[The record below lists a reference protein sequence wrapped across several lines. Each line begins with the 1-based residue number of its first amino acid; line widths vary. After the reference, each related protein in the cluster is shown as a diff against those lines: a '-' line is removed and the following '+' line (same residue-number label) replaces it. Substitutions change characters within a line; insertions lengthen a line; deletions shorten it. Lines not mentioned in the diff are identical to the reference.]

1 MAARGDKKLKTAALW
16 DYALRVLAGHA
27 VSRAELR
34 DKLER
39 KAASAADVQPVLD
52 RLAEYGYLDDQRFA
66 EHFAALRKEDQRL
79 GRARVLSDLR
89 KRRVLA
95 PLAEQAVGQAYAGA
109 DEAQLAEEHL
119 RRRYAPRGGVP
130 RLSGP
135 KETASAYRRLRRAGF
150 SHQVSIAA
158 LRRFSDADEM
168 LERLEESPEEP
179 GEPD

>member
-1 MAARGDKKLKTAALW
+1 MAARGDKKLEAAKLW

-27 VSRAELR
+27 VSLAELR
-34 DKLER
+34 DKLQR
-39 KAASAADVQPVLD
+39 KAASAADVQPVLE

-89 KRRVLA
+89 KRRVHA
-95 PLAEQAVGQAYAGA
+95 VVAEQAVGETYAGT

-119 RRRYAPRGGVP
+119 RRRYAPAGGAL

-150 SHQVSIAA
+150 SHPVSVGA
-158 LRRFSDADEM
+158 LRRFSDADDL
-168 LERLEESPEEP
+168 LEGLEEGPEDAA
-179 GEPD
+179 EPD